1 MAVTPI
7 AVSRE
12 LVLIMYN
19 GFGASGQA
27 LTINRSYKF
36 VKSAAQ
42 DEDINSVAKT
52 NIGLQEK
59 DNVAIQRRDVFQLLV
74 D

>member
-12 LVLIMYN
+12 LVLIMDN

-36 VKSAAQ
+36 VKSAAL
-42 DEDINSVAKT
+42 DEDINSVAQT
-52 NIGLQEK
+52 IIGLQEK
-59 DNVAIQRRDVFQLLV
+59 DNVAIQRRDVFQLMV
-74 D
+74 E